1 MRTPRCLP
9 AGTVEELTAL
19 LKQCR
24 TSTEYRR
31 VQCVWLRAILGLSA
45 QQIATILGWH
55 LSSVYDLHS
64 QYLREGVAALQGPGR
79 GGRHRQNLSLVQEQE
94 LLVQFFVAATQG
106 GVLEMRT
113 VRAAYET
120 LVGHPVPKST
130 VYRLL
135 ARHGWRKLAPRA
147 RHPKADLVVQE
158 AFKKSFG
165 VWWPAS
171 ANGKPDK
178 ACACA

>member
-31 VQCVWLRAILGLSA
+31 VQCVWLRATLGLSA

-55 LSSVYDLHS
+55 ISSVSDLHS

-79 GGRHRQNLSLVQEQE
+79 GGRHRQNLSLVPEQE
-94 LLVQFFVAATQG
+94 LLQFGAEPGASGITDRVS
-106 GVLEMRT
+106 LDSNNPS
-113 VRAAYET
+113 
-120 LVGHPVPKST
+120 LGHKAF
-130 VYRLL
+130 L
-135 ARHGWRKLAPRA
+135 A
-147 RHPKADLVVQE
+147 
-158 AFKKSFG
+158 F
-165 VWWPAS
+165 
-171 ANGKPDK
+171 
-178 ACACA
+178 